1 MVFKAG
7 CAKSVFD
14 CHHCHP
20 CTVCVLTFDLTLFKQ
35 NAFGYTPAYDQRD
48 HGFGPQSINNNAY
61 GRGVSSTARPF
72 YGKK

>member
-1 MVFKAG
+1 M
-7 CAKSVFD
+7 
-14 CHHCHP
+14 
-20 CTVCVLTFDLTLFKQ
+20 VCVLTFDITLFKQ